1 MELLFP
7 VLPKEKLVQ
16 MPALTLAHMGDCI
29 FELYART
36 YVAQQGVYLAKK
48 AHKMTTELVCAKA
61 QSKMAR
67 AIFPQLTEEEQGYYK
82 RGRNSKPKSPS
93 KSVELGEYLS
103 ATGLETLFGALY
115 LQGKQQRTKEL
126 FMACMESVGQGES

>member
-7 VLPKEKLVQ
+7 TFPKEKMVQ

-36 YVAQQGVYLAKK
+36 YVAQQGVYLANK

-61 QSKMAR
+61 QSKMAK
-67 AIFPQLTEEEQGYYK
+67 ALLPMLTEEERGYYT

-93 KSVELGEYLS
+93 KSVDLAEYLAS
-103 ATGLETLFGALY
+103 TGLEALFGALY
-115 LQGKQQRTKEL
+115 LTGQQERSQQLFLACIGSVKEE
-126 FMACMESVGQGES
+126 A